1 MIPIAHYSW
10 YLTLI
15 TFAENKLHL
24 KSIVLNISFMKKF
37 LYFSVILLVFGFL
50 NSCSKDDSDN
60 NSNTPGP
67 KFTAVKSLITSS
79 CATSGCHTA
88 SAAAGG
94 VSFESDANIV
104 AAANRINVRAVVEGT
119 MPPSGPL
126 SSENK
131 AKITDWINAG
141 GRITD

>member
-1 MIPIAHYSW
+1 
-10 YLTLI
+10 
-15 TFAENKLHL
+15 
-24 KSIVLNISFMKKF
+24 MKKL
-37 LYFSVILLVFGFL
+37 LYFSGILLVFGL
-50 NSCSKDDSDN
+50 LGSCSKDDSDN
-60 NSNTPGP
+60 NANTPGP

-79 CATSGCHTA
+79 CAVSGCHTS

-119 MPPSGPL
+119 MPPSGSL